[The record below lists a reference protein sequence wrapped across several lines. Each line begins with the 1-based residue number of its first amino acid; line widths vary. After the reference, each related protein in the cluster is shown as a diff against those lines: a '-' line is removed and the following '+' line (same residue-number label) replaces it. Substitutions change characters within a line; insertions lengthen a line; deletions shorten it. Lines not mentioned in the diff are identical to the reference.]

1 MEEKLSDTMVKIQ
14 QAALEEFSDKG
25 FLGASLRQIVKNAGV
40 TTGHFTDISPAK
52 RLCSHPLW
60 NRMPPLSWADLWKH
74 RSALPSCPRRSSPDI
89 WVKLPATM

>member
-25 FLGASLRQIVKNAGV
+25 FFGASLRQIVKERGCDYR
-40 TTGHFTDISPAK
+40 GILRIFLQQ

>member
-40 TTGHFTDISPAK
+40 TTGAFYGYFSSK
-52 RLCSHPLW
+52 E
-60 NRMPPLSWADLWKH
+60 
-74 RSALPSCPRRSSPDI
+74 ALFNAIVVR
-89 WVKLPATM
+89 V